1 MAQEASGFLQ
11 WMPVI
16 GTLSGAIVALIA
28 TFGAA
33 YFNHNKVGDA
43 AKEQRQRERLECI
56 YHSLISIKELYLSQ
70 LNKIMSMIDG
80 VEPSGPNELIGTK
93 GIPPILQLEMYIN
106 LYFPELKNEHIA
118 FSKAR
123 DTFASLMVKTLTGEL
138 RTMTP
143 QARQAFR
150 SELIDASELIDDKI
164 NKIREKIYLIA
175 RA

>member
-1 MAQEASGFLQ
+1 MAQEASELLQ

-33 YFNHNKVGDA
+33 YFNHNKVGSA

-80 VEPSGPNELIGTK
+80 VETSVLSEPSTK

-106 LYFPELKNEHIA
+106 LYFPELKNEHIE

-123 DTFASLMVKTLTGEL
+123 DIFASLMVKTLTGEL

-143 QARQAFR
+143 RARQAFR
-150 SELIDASELIDDKI
+150 SELIDASELVDDKI